1 MQQQSP
7 YILAQINY
15 IAVLA
20 LMQHCSNASMLTA
33 DQAAM
38 AYVANGYAKLY
49 ASMYGAS

>member
-1 MQQQSP
+1 MSH
-7 YILAQINY
+7 YIAAQLHY

-49 ASMYGAS
+49 ASMHAG

>member
-1 MQQQSP
+1 MSSH
-7 YILAQINY
+7 YIAAQLHY

-20 LMQHCSNASMLTA
+20 LMQHCSSGVLLTA

>member
-1 MQQQSP
+1 MSS
-7 YILAQINY
+7 YIADQLRY

-20 LMQHCSNASMLTA
+20 MLTHCSNGGLLTA

-38 AYVANGYAKLY
+38 AYVADGYAKLY

>member
-1 MQQQSP
+1 MSS
-7 YILAQINY
+7 YITAQINY

-20 LMQHCSNASMLTA
+20 LMQHCSSGVLLTA

-38 AYVANGYAKLY
+38 LYVADGYAQLY